1 MSETKNTQKNTQ
13 QPAANDE
20 KNFEKYL
27 KIAKELGAEKASLID
42 VKTITTAAWTIFKCQ
57 YGCDFYG
64 KSHCCPPKA
73 PGYLQTR
80 EMLKDYGKAILFT
93 CHKDGGIKEI
103 ARETSRMIFLD
114 GYYKTIAFG
123 AGPCLICKTCNPA
136 HCSFPKKALPS
147 MEACGIDVFTTAR
160 ANGYE
165 IHTVI
170 EKTEEKN
177 YFGLVLID

>member
-1 MSETKNTQKNTQ
+1 MEQQQTKEN
-13 QPAANDE
+13 E
-20 KNFEKYL
+20 NFERYL
-27 KIAKELGAEKASLID
+27 KIVMELGAERASLID
-42 VKTITTAAWTIFKCQ
+42 ADSIATAAWTIFKCQ

-64 KSHCCPPKA
+64 KSHCCPPKS
-73 PGYLQTR
+73 PSYLQTR
-80 EMLKDYGKAILFT
+80 EMLKAYRKAILFT

-103 ARETSRMIFLD
+103 ARETSRMAFLD
-114 GYYKTIAFG
+114 GYYKSIALG

-147 MEACGIDVFTTAR
+147 MEACGIDVFATAR

-165 IHTVI
+165 IHTVK
-170 EKTEEKN
+170 EKAEEKN